1 MTASTDAKLGTM
13 DIATDVFGSS
23 EAAMAFMDAP
33 AMALDGQRPAD
44 LIKTEEGA
52 ALVEAH
58 LVRLD
63 TCTYT

>member
-1 MTASTDAKLGTM
+1 M